1 MRFQIREAE
10 SPADVERC
18 RALAARTHGLAPG
31 LAPAEGWPDRWL
43 MGIGEGRLVATV
55 GLAGREGCVH
65 HFCDVHSFSL
75 AAALRTAGARDL
87 VELRMLSVDAALRGY
102 RFGRM
107 LGAAAYSRAFLAPSS
122 RGVAV
127 LQLGRAALFQA
138 VERVLG
144 VRTRRVG
151 SEGRGSRA
159 RELRLLL
166 LEDDVPE
173 DLRELPLPWEVNG
186 PSRVARGASRG
197 TTPAPRRRR

>member
-1 MRFQIREAE
+1 VRFQIQEAQ
-10 SPADVERC
+10 SLADVERC

-31 LAPAEGWPDRWL
+31 VTPAEGWPDRWL

-75 AAALRTAGARDL
+75 AAALRAAGARDL

-102 RFGRM
+102 SFARM
-107 LGAAAYSRAFLAPSS
+107 LGAAAYSRAFLAPTSA
-122 RGVAV
+122 GVAV
-127 LQLGRAALFQA
+127 LQLARAPLFQA

-144 VRTRRVG
+144 VHTRKVG
-151 SEGRGSRA
+151 SEGRGTRA

-173 DLRELPLPWEVNG
+173 DLRELPLPWEING
-186 PSRVARGASRG
+186 PSRSPRG